1 MLANLVA
8 SHPNITA
15 SNEVPRPVMTSI
27 LNLMDTS
34 DATYSKLKSQSESW
48 ANNRQDFFLNVIA
61 NTYGPGA
68 RRTVRAKKRFAN
80 KTPSLETLYKKIAS
94 YCTADKPQFIY
105 CVRHPKKV
113 LRSLKNMP
121 WANTSI
127 EENIKSFERSTEF
140 LRQMQADDSVSVY
153 VVQIDKV
160 GETRD
165 ERVAFSKALFDYLE
179 EDLTKEVIA
188 HTEEWA
194 PAQPA
199 TEVLKT
205 DKLEE
210 LDETELAILAQSA
223 VYKKLCQQFGY
234 EV

>member
-15 SNEVPRPVMTSI
+15 SNEVPRPVLMSI
-27 LNLMDTS
+27 LNLMDAA
-34 DATYSKLKSQSESW
+34 DAAYGKSRGRADPWETI
-48 ANNRQDFFLNVIA
+48 RQDFFLNVVA

-68 RRTVRAKKRFAN
+68 RRSVAMRKRFSN
-80 KTPSLETLYKKIAS
+80 KTPSLELLYKKIAS
-94 YCTADKPQFIY
+94 YCSTEKPQFIY

-121 WANTSI
+121 WGSGSI
-127 EENIKSFERSTEF
+127 EDNLKVFERSTVC
-140 LRQMQADDSVSVY
+140 LKQMQNDDAVSVH

-160 GETRD
+160 GETKSDRL
-165 ERVAFSKALFDYLE
+165 AFSKSLFDYLGE
-179 EDLTKEVIA
+179 EITDEVIA

-199 TEVLKT
+199 TEVLKVE
-205 DKLEE
+205 KLVEF
-210 LDETELAILAQSA
+210 DESELAVLERSDI
-223 VYKKLCQQFGY
+223 YKKLCAQFGY
-234 EV
+234 EE